1 MVTLRPWRPHTP
13 LSAEQRGGTTQ
24 LASCIDDW
32 QGVEDHEHFVSRLQQ
47 AFGAKWSFWQMLE
60 R

>member
-1 MVTLRPWRPHTP
+1 